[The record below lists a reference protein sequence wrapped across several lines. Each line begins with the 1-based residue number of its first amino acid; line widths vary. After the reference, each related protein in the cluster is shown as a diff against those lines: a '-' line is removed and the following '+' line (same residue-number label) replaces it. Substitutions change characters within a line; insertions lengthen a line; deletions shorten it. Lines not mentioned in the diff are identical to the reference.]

1 MNFPFYIAKRYLF
14 SKKSH
19 NAINVISAIS
29 VCGVALATMALVCTL
44 SVFNGFQDL
53 VATFFT
59 AFDPQLKITAVS
71 GKVFDG
77 EDARIVKLT
86 EIPEIELITR
96 TLEDNAMVKYQDR
109 QAMVVV
115 KGVEDN
121 FEQQSAIDS
130 ILYGRGNPVLH
141 DEVAD
146 YVIPGMGLVSVLGSG
161 VRFLDPL
168 VVYAPK
174 RGSKVNL
181 SNPSS
186 SFVSGKLFSSGLVFA
201 VSQEKYD
208 MNYMLT
214 SLDFARRL
222 FQYTTEVSSVEVK
235 LKEECSVAQAKQKI
249 TALLGNEFRV
259 QDRYQQQADT
269 FRIMEIEKLIS
280 YFFLTFILMIACF
293 NVIGSLSML
302 IIDKRKD
309 VLTLRN
315 LGADNR
321 LIIRIFLFEGR
332 MISFLGAVLGIFT
345 GLLLCF
351 IQQHFGIISLGS
363 SAGSFVID
371 AYPVSIHLT
380 DILLIFLTVL
390 LVGFLSVWYP
400 VHYFS
405 KRLLKQMPSE

>member
-77 EDARIVKLT
+77 EDARVLKLA
-86 EIPEIELITR
+86 EMHEIELITR

-181 SNPSS
+181 SNPSA

-208 MNYMLT
+208 MSYMLT
-214 SLDFARRL
+214 SLNFARRL
-222 FQYTTEVSSVEVK
+222 FQYDNEVSSIEVK
-235 LKEECSVAQAKQKI
+235 LKDGYSVAQAKQKI
-249 TALLGNEFRV
+249 TALLGDEFRV

-302 IIDKRKD
+302 IIDKKQD
-309 VLTLRN
+309 ALTLRN
-315 LGADNR
+315 LGANDR
-321 LIIRIFLFEGR
+321 LIIRIFLLEGR
-332 MISFLGAVLGIFT
+332 MISFIGAVAGILV

-351 IQQHFGIISLGS
+351 VQQQFGIISLGS
-363 SAGSFVID
+363 SAGSFVMD

-380 DILLIFLTVL
+380 DIILIFLTVL

-405 KRLLKQMPSE
+405 KRLLRQLAE

>member
-1 MNFPFYIAKRYLF
+1 
-14 SKKSH
+14 
-19 NAINVISAIS
+19 
-29 VCGVALATMALVCTL
+29 
-44 SVFNGFQDL
+44 
-53 VATFFT
+53 
-59 AFDPQLKITAVS
+59 
-71 GKVFDG
+71 
-77 EDARIVKLT
+77 
-86 EIPEIELITR
+86 
-96 TLEDNAMVKYQDR
+96 
-109 QAMVVV
+109 
-115 KGVEDN
+115 
-121 FEQQSAIDS
+121 
-130 ILYGRGNPVLH
+130 
-141 DEVAD
+141 
-146 YVIPGMGLVSVLGSG
+146 
-161 VRFLDPL
+161 
-168 VVYAPK
+168 
-174 RGSKVNL
+174 
-181 SNPSS
+181 
-186 SFVSGKLFSSGLVFA
+186 
-201 VSQEKYD
+201 

-235 LKEECSVAQAKQKI
+235 LKEGCSVAQAKQKI

-269 FRIMEIEKLIS
+269 FRIMEVEKLIS

-315 LGADNR
+315 LGANDR
-321 LIIRIFLFEGR
+321 LIIRIFLLEGR
-332 MISFLGAVLGIFT
+332 MISFIGAVAGILV

>member
-29 VCGVALATMALVCTL
+29 ICGVALATMALVCTL

-235 LKEECSVAQAKQKI
+235 LKEGCSVAQAKQKI

-332 MISFLGAVLGIFT
+332 MISFG
-345 GLLLCF
+345 
-351 IQQHFGIISLGS
+351 HFYRFVALFY
-363 SAGSFVID
+363 SAAFW
-371 AYPVSIHLT
+371 YY
-380 DILLIFLTVL
+380 FLRK
-390 LVGFLSVWYP
+390 FC
-400 VHYFS
+400 
-405 KRLLKQMPSE
+405 R

>member
-1 MNFPFYIAKRYLF
+1 MNFPFLYSEKIFFQRNRTMPLMLF
-14 SKKSH
+14 LLFPF
-19 NAINVISAIS
+19 VDM
-29 VCGVALATMALVCTL
+29 ALATMALVCTL

-59 AFDPQLKITAVS
+59 AFDPQLKIPPVS

-86 EIPEIELITR
+86 EIPERIELITR

-181 SNPSS
+181 SNPSF

-235 LKEECSVAQAKQKI
+235 LKEGCSVAQAKQKI

-269 FRIMEIEKLIS
+269 FRIMEVEKLIS

-293 NVIGSLSML
+293 NVIGSLSH
-302 IIDKRKD
+302 
-309 VLTLRN
+309 V
-315 LGADNR
+315 DNR
-321 LIIRIFLFEGR
+321 QAERCSDFAQSRCKRPVDYPHLLIRGPY
-332 MISFLGAVLGIFT
+332 
-345 GLLLCF
+345 
-351 IQQHFGIISLGS
+351 GIIYWS
-363 SAGSFVID
+363 SGRNSSWFVIVLYT
-371 AYPVSIHLT
+371 AA
-380 DILLIFLTVL
+380 FLVL
-390 LVGFLSVWYP
+390 FP
-400 VHYFS
+400 
-405 KRLLKQMPSE
+405 